1 MAVSTLT
8 SKGQITLP
16 KSVRDKL
23 RLKTGDKIEFRVESD
38 GSVKLFPIAKK
49 VSEVFGAFAF
59 KGSSAPSKS
68 EINRRLAKAF
78 KEGKL

>member
-1 MAVSTLT
+1 MAISTMT

-23 RLKTGDKIEFRVESD
+23 NLKTGDKIEFRVESD
-38 GSVKLFPIAKK
+38 GSVTLLPIAKT

-59 KGSSAPSKS
+59 KSSNAPSKS
-68 EINRRLAKAF
+68 EVKRRLAEAF

>member
-23 RLKTGDKIEFRVESD
+23 NLKTGDKIEFRVESD
-38 GSVKLFPIAKK
+38 GSVTLLPIAKK
-49 VSEVFGAFAF
+49 VSEVFGVFAF

-68 EINRRLAKAF
+68 ELKMRLAKAF